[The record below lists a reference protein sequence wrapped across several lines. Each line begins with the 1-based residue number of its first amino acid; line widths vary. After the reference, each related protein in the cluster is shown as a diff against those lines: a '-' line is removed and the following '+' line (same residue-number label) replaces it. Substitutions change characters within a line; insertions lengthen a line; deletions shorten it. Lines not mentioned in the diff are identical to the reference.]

1 MNFPDFIAPYFSKE
15 DEIYKVSEHIWGVAK
30 EVRAQKLDSRQ
41 KEKKIIMIS
50 GLSGAGKDSIVDELI
65 KSRGEWTRLKTLT
78 TRPRRPEESEE
89 DDPYERVSVGTF
101 EDYLRKGQILEYTEY
116 AGNFY
121 GAKKGMIEK
130 ILLANQTPVLIVD
143 PKGASFYHQKWVEGD
158 PLFENATLIYL
169 FVVPPS
175 MTVLKERLLNRSRD
189 PEFVEKRI
197 KQSQDDITHIGQA
210 EYIVINETGKLNDV
224 VEQILEILS

>member
-101 EDYLRKGQILEYTEY
+101 
-116 AGNFY
+116 
-121 GAKKGMIEK
+121 
-130 ILLANQTPVLIVD
+130 
-143 PKGASFYHQKWVEGD
+143 
-158 PLFENATLIYL
+158 
-169 FVVPPS
+169 
-175 MTVLKERLLNRSRD
+175 
-189 PEFVEKRI
+189 
-197 KQSQDDITHIGQA
+197 
-210 EYIVINETGKLNDV
+210 
-224 VEQILEILS
+224 